1 MAVGIP
7 VERATLWGH
16 LTFNYLT
23 EIMAEGVY
31 GQTLSFLGDPDVRAK
46 IDQFLKEEQ
55 HHALGLRNHMAEV
68 GPTIPEPLVDAF
80 RNFSRLV
87 GTGLALRGTGAFMDH
102 VRSLE
107 GLGENWYGQL
117 VDRFPQGSVEA
128 ERYKQFKA
136 QEELHSEW
144 LDAHKADKALDA
156 RASQAE
162 VVEFASI
169 VPASVEEVF
178 AFYTDTR
185 SITPLM
191 GMPTTC
197 PEGVTTFG
205 EGAHYHLR
213 IGVPPFQVQTDAHI
227 LKMDAPHF
235 YIDKKTQVPFDL
247 WEHHHHFTPL
257 GPRETLLSDR
267 LFVKP
272 KFLPPVPETFQ
283 PSPWKLGL
291 LVMLWFRHR
300 NTQTIFRR
308 NR

>member
-1 MAVGIP
+1 MTTAQP
-7 VERATLWGH
+7 MDRAALWGH

-31 GQTLSFLGDPDVRAK
+31 GQVLSFLGDPEVRAK
-46 IDQFLKEEQ
+46 IAEFLKEEQ
-55 HHALGLRNHMAEV
+55 HHALGLKSHMAEV

-87 GTGLALRGTGAFMDH
+87 GATFALRGAGAFMDH
-102 VRSLE
+102 VRLLE
-107 GLGENWYGQL
+107 GLGETWYGQL
-117 VDRFPQGSVEA
+117 VDRFPRGSVEA
-128 ERYKQFKA
+128 ERYRHYKA

-144 LDAHKADKALDA
+144 LDAYLAEKSRDTRLAH
-156 RASQAE
+156 AE

-191 GMPTTC
+191 GVPTRC

-205 EGAHYHLR
+205 EGARFHLR
-213 IGVPPFQVQTDAHI
+213 LGVAPFEIETDAHI
-227 LKMDAPHF
+227 LKMEAPHF
-235 YIDKKTQVPFDL
+235 YIDKKTELPFDL

-257 GPRETLLSDR
+257 SARETLLSDR
-267 LFVKP
+267 LFVRP
-272 KFLPPVPETFQ
+272 KFLPPVPESWQ

-291 LVMLWFRHR
+291 LLLLWWRHR
-300 NTQTIFRR
+300 NTQTVFRR
-308 NR
+308 GR